1 MDVNRAASLL
11 GCKVGK
17 LPASNLLGAPNKH
30 YGVWD
35 SIEER
40 FKRKLVVW
48 KKHRLSKGERL
59 VLLKSNLSNLPIYFM
74 SLFVIPKK
82 VRIRLEI
89 IQKDFL
95 WGGLGDR
102 SKIHLV
108 NWSDVCK
115 AKNFGGLGIR
125 RLHNLNQALL
135 EKWL

>member
-1 MDVNRAASLL
+1 MNRAASLL

-17 LPASNLLGAPNKH
+17 LLASNLLGAPNKH

-108 NWSDVCK
+108 NWSDVYK
-115 AKNFGGLGIR
+115 DKKYGGWGLRSLEG
-125 RLHNLNQALL
+125 LNQTLL
-135 EKWL
+135 GK

>member
-1 MDVNRAASLL
+1 MNRAASLL

-17 LPASNLLGAPNKH
+17 LLASNLLGAPNKH

-40 FKRKLVVW
+40 FKRKLY
-48 KKHRLSKGERL
+48 LSKGGRL

-135 EKWL
+135 DKWL

>member
-1 MDVNRAASLL
+1 MNRAASLL

-17 LPASNLLGAPNKH
+17 LPTSNLLGAPNKH

-48 KKHRLSKGERL
+48 KKHRFSKGERL

-108 NWSDVCK
+108 NWSDV
-115 AKNFGGLGIR
+115 
-125 RLHNLNQALL
+125 
-135 EKWL
+135 